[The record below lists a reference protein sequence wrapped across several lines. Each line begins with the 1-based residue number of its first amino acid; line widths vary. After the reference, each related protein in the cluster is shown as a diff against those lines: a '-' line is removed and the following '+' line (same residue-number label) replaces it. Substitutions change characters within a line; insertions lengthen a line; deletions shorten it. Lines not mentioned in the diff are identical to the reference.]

1 MTDRSE
7 TLSRAEP
14 TALATR
20 LRTDAR
26 HGGTPRTGGTDRPR
40 ARTHPSRTP
49 GLSIVEVMALVL
61 SLLWLGLVGWFFL
74 TIEPEQAR
82 VSRGDPLGF
91 MMAIL
96 GVFLP
101 VALIWVAASA
111 ARTART
117 MREESAR
124 LQGAIDAMRLSYVEQ
139 QREGTAAL
147 RRAVEERIEKVSRA
161 QAVLGAEVAALQK
174 EAPPAPVIAPPARPE
189 PSEPRLALDTGPEIE
204 PLPPEDFI
212 RALDFP
218 ANERDVEGFR
228 VLRAALEHHQTAQ
241 LVTAGQ
247 DLLTLLA
254 QDGIYMDDLTVH
266 RAEPALWRAFAR
278 GIHGPEVAALGGIRD
293 RSSLALTTGRMKDD
307 PVFRDA
313 VHHFLRTFDRVYPT
327 FAERATDAELMRFAN
342 TRTARAFMLTAR
354 VAGTFT

>member
-1 MTDRSE
+1 MTDRPDAAPPAAPA
-7 TLSRAEP
+7 LSAPPR
-14 TALATR
+14 R
-20 LRTDAR
+20 SAR
-26 HGGTPRTGGTDRPR
+26 
-40 ARTHPSRTP
+40 PSRSP
-49 GLSIVEVMALVL
+49 GLSVIEIAALVL
-61 SLLWLGLVGWFFL
+61 SLLWLALVGWFFL
-74 TIEPEQAR
+74 TIEPDQAR
-82 VSRGDPLGF
+82 ASRGDPLGF
-91 MMAIL
+91 MTVIL

-117 MREESAR
+117 MREESGR
-124 LQGAIDAMRLSYVEQ
+124 LQAAIDAMRLSYVEQ
-139 QREGTAAL
+139 QREGSASL
-147 RRAVEERIEKVSRA
+147 ERVVEERIEKVSRA
-161 QAVLGAEVAALQK
+161 QAVLGAEVAALHR
-174 EAPPAPVIAPPARPE
+174 EVPPAPVIAPPVRPE
-189 PSEPRLALDTGPEIE
+189 PVEPRLALDTAPEAE

-228 VLRAALEHHQTAQ
+228 VLRAALGHHQTGL
-241 LVTAGQ
+241 LVTAAQ

-254 QDGIYMDDLTVH
+254 QEGIYMDDLAVH
-266 RAEPALWRAFAR
+266 RADPALWRAFAD

-293 RSSLALTTGRMKDD
+293 RSSLALTAGRMKDD
-307 PVFRDA
+307 TVFRDA

-327 FAERATDAELMRFAN
+327 FAKRATDVELMRFAD